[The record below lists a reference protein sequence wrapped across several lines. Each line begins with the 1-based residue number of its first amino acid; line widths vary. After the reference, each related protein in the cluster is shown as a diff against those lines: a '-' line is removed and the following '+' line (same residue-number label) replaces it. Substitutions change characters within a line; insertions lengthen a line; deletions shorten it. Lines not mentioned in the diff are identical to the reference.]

1 LGAIYPSSFPTFLRV
16 LGGILGPTGG
26 EHGIVLV
33 SPGLDPGAEHVSRA
47 AEGVAVVVP
56 AGADAR
62 RALRERADLVS
73 RALAL
78 HGNALSIDR
87 DHAAGGEGAAA
98 DGDAPADIELLG
110 HAR

>member
-1 LGAIYPSSFPTFLRV
+1 LFARV
-16 LGGILGPTGG
+16 LHVRGGPLGPADG

-33 SPGLDPGAEHVSRA
+33 SPGLDPGAEHVLRA

-62 RALRERADLVS
+62 APRERADLVS

-78 HGNALSIDR
+78 HGNALGIDR

-98 DGDAPADIELLG
+98 ADGDALADVELLG
-110 HAR
+110 HAG